1 VVMTSSGYLLWPR
14 KEAGFF
20 GALNSLRNGLPILST
35 ALFVVLLSGC
45 AAKTPVAMAPPPSPP
60 PPPVPT
66 ASIEASPIAVQ
77 AGQTVIVSWKT
88 ENAAEA
94 NIDQFGPVQ
103 PNGSQSVTLTE
114 STTYRL
120 TAKGPGGVQERDV
133 RVTVTNAGPEPPVAS
148 ESPTGEGPLGRLD
161 VFFDTDDSS
170 IRPDQLGTIRNDAVF
185 LKQHPE
191 VHIVVEGHCDEPGS
205 TEYNLVLGERRAS
218 EVKAALE
225 KAGVSAGRI
234 ETISYGKEKPFCEE
248 QSDTCW
254 RMNRRAH
261 IVTQVER

>member
-1 VVMTSSGYLLWPR
+1 MMSSGYLLWPR
-14 KEAGFF
+14 KHAGLF
-20 GALNSLRNGLPILST
+20 GARNSLRNGLPILST
-35 ALFVVLLSGC
+35 VLLAVLLSGC
-45 AAKTPVAMAPPPSPP
+45 SAKRPVAAAPQPAPPRPSA
-60 PPPVPT
+60 PT
-66 ASIEASPIAVQ
+66 ASIKVSPDAVE
-77 AGQTVIVSWKT
+77 AGQPVTVTWTT
-88 ENAAEA
+88 ENASDV
-94 NIDQFGPVQ
+94 NIDPFGPVQ

-120 TAKGPGGVQERDV
+120 TAKGPGGVQETDV

-148 ESPTGEGPLGRLD
+148 EPPAERGPLGRLD

-170 IRPDQLGTIRNDAVF
+170 IRPDQLGTIKNDAVF

-191 VHIVVEGHCDEPGS
+191 VHIVVEGHCDELGS
-205 TEYNLVLGERRAS
+205 TEYNLALGERRAS

-225 KAGVSAGRI
+225 KAGISAGRI

-248 QSDTCW
+248 QSDICW
-254 RMNRRAH
+254 RRNRRAH

>member
-1 VVMTSSGYLLWPR
+1 MMPSGYLLWPR
-14 KEAGFF
+14 KQAGLF
-20 GALNSLRNGLPILST
+20 GARNSLRNGLPILST
-35 ALFVVLLSGC
+35 VLIAVLFSGC
-45 AAKTPVAMAPPPSPP
+45 AAKTPTVATTPPPSPP
-60 PPPVPT
+60 PPPAPT

-77 AGQTVIVSWKT
+77 AGQPVIVSWKT
-88 ENAAEA
+88 ENAAEV

-103 PNGSQSVTLTE
+103 PYGSQSVTLTG
-114 STTYRL
+114 STTYRI

-133 RVTVTNAGPEPPVAS
+133 RVTVTDAVPEPPAGS
-148 ESPTGEGPLGRLD
+148 EVLTEGGPLGRLD
-161 VFFDTDDSS
+161 VFFDIDDAS

-191 VHIVVEGHCDEPGS
+191 VHIVVEGHCDELGS
-205 TEYNLVLGERRAS
+205 TEYNLALGERRAW

-225 KAGVSAGRI
+225 KAGISAGRI
-234 ETISYGKEKPFCEE
+234 ETISYGKEKPYCEE

-261 IVTQVER
+261 IVMQVER

>member
-1 VVMTSSGYLLWPR
+1 V
-14 KEAGFF
+14 
-20 GALNSLRNGLPILST
+20 
-35 ALFVVLLSGC
+35 
-45 AAKTPVAMAPPPSPP
+45 
-60 PPPVPT
+60 
-66 ASIEASPIAVQ
+66 
-77 AGQTVIVSWKT
+77 
-88 ENAAEA
+88 
-94 NIDQFGPVQ
+94 NIDQFGSVQ
-103 PNGSQSVTLTE
+103 PNGSQIITLTD

-133 RVTVTNAGPEPPVAS
+133 RVTVTNAVPEPPAGPEAV
-148 ESPTGEGPLGRLD
+148 TGGGPLGRLD

-170 IRPDQLGTIRNDAVF
+170 IRPDQLGTIRNDAAF
-185 LKQHPE
+185 LRQHPE
-191 VHIVVEGHCDEPGS
+191 VHIVVEGHCDELGS
-205 TEYNLVLGERRAS
+205 TEYNLALGERRAW

-225 KAGVSAGRI
+225 KAGISAGRI